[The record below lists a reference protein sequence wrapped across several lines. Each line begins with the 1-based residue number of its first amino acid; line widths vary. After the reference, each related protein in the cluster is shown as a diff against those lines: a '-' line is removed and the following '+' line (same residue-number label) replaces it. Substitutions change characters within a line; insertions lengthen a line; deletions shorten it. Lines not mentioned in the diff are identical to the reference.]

1 MKMQDR
7 IERLDFLG
15 FDPQVRDA
23 LALCTPVIEHALPD
37 ALSAFYDVIGAT
49 PATRRFFR
57 DDDHMLAARD
67 RRKAHWMSIVSGRY
81 DSAYFESVRKIGL
94 AHSRL
99 GLEPRYYIGGYAH
112 LASALIRAVALPDQA
127 GLARFGGRNSRLL
140 ARKLDALVKA
150 IFLDMELAVS
160 LYLEETEANASRER
174 DAIATEFERSV
185 GQVTGS
191 LQTVSETI
199 GTASGQ
205 VTRTVEVTLERAVKA
220 ASGAENSAQSVRS
233 VAAASEQMQA
243 ATGEIAQRAHA
254 QTDIA
259 RDAETLAS
267 SAAQDIERLSH
278 AAAQIGGVVTL
289 IQQIAEQT
297 NLLALNATI
306 ESARAGE
313 AGKGF
318 AVVAQEVKTLA
329 NQTARATDEIGGEI
343 NAIQSATQAVVDAMA
358 QIRDTISR
366 IAEASMGISAAVEE
380 QASATAEITRS
391 STSAALGNEAVAA
404 AASEM
409 EQSTRDASSSVE
421 AMTEASAQVQSC
433 SADLS
438 HSVDRF
444 LASIRSPR
452 TGTS

>member
-1 MKMQDR
+1 
-7 IERLDFLG
+7 
-15 FDPQVRDA
+15 
-23 LALCTPVIEHALPD
+23 
-37 ALSAFYDVIGAT
+37 
-49 PATRRFFR
+49 
-57 DDDHMLAARD
+57 
-67 RRKAHWMSIVSGRY
+67 
-81 DSAYFESVRKIGL
+81 
-94 AHSRL
+94 
-99 GLEPRYYIGGYAH
+99 
-112 LASALIRAVALPDQA
+112 
-127 GLARFGGRNSRLL
+127 
-140 ARKLDALVKA
+140 
-150 IFLDMELAVS
+150 
-160 LYLEETEANASRER
+160 
-174 DAIATEFERSV
+174 
-185 GQVTGS
+185 
-191 LQTVSETI
+191 
-199 GTASGQ
+199 
-205 VTRTVEVTLERAVKA
+205 
-220 ASGAENSAQSVRS
+220 
-233 VAAASEQMQA
+233 MQA

>member
-1 MKMQDR
+1 MKTQDR

-67 RRKAHWMSIVSGRY
+67 RQKAHWMSIVSGRY

-199 GTASGQ
+199 GTASGK

-243 ATGEIAQRAHA
+243 ATGEIAQPSVRNAWLSSCSMVDWV
-254 QTDIA
+254 TP
-259 RDAETLAS
+259 RNS
-267 SAAQDIERLSH
+267 SARSFTQSKKSTCDASRVMLAVLSWSSSHVVFRLSH
-278 AAAQIGGVVTL
+278 ISVVTV
-289 IQQIAEQT
+289 ARSA
-297 NLLALNATI
+297 LAF
-306 ESARAGE
+306 S
-313 AGKGF
+313 
-318 AVVAQEVKTLA
+318 
-329 NQTARATDEIGGEI
+329 RATRKHEKID
-343 NAIQSATQAVVDAMA
+343 DAW
-358 QIRDTISR
+358 
-366 IAEASMGISAAVEE
+366 
-380 QASATAEITRS
+380 
-391 STSAALGNEAVAA
+391 
-404 AASEM
+404 
-409 EQSTRDASSSVE
+409 SSSN
-421 AMTEASAQVQSC
+421 ARKRIT
-433 SADLS
+433 
-438 HSVDRF
+438 
-444 LASIRSPR
+444 SPLE
-452 TGTS
+452 TSP

>member
-1 MKMQDR
+1 MNTQDR
-7 IERLDFLG
+7 IDRLNFLG
-15 FDPQVRDA
+15 FDPQVREA
-23 LALCTPVIEHALPD
+23 LALSTPIIEKALPD
-37 ALSAFYDVIGAT
+37 ALGAFYKVIEAN
-49 PATRRFFR
+49 PETRRFFR
-57 DDDHMLAARD
+57 DDAHILTARD
-67 RRKAHWMSIVSGRY
+67 RQQAHWMSIVSGRY

-112 LASALIRAVALPDQA
+112 LASALIRAVATSQTESWA
-127 GLARFGGRNSRLL
+127 SFGGRDTRLL

-160 LYLEETEANASRER
+160 LYLEETEASAARER
-174 DAIATEFERSV
+174 ETIAHEFELSV
-185 GQVTGS
+185 GQVVKA
-191 LQTVSETI
+191 LHTVSESI
-199 GTASGQ
+199 GTASAQ
-205 VTRTVEVTLERAVKA
+205 VTRTVDETLERAIKA
-220 ASGAENSAQSVRS
+220 ASGAESSAESVRS

-267 SAAQDIERLSH
+267 SAAADIERLSQ

-343 NAIQSATQAVVDAMA
+343 GAIQSATHAVVEAMG
-358 QIRDTISR
+358 QIKETISR
-366 IAEASMGISAAVEE
+366 IAETSMGISAAVEE
-380 QASATAEITRS
+380 QASATSEITRS
-391 STSAALGNEAVAA
+391 STSAAIGNEAVAT

-409 EQSTRDASSSVE
+409 EQSTREASTSVD

-438 HSVDRF
+438 VSVDRF
-444 LASIRSPR
+444 LASIRSAR
-452 TGTS
+452 

>member
-1 MKMQDR
+1 MNTQDR
-7 IERLDFLG
+7 TDRLDFLG
-15 FDPQVRDA
+15 FNPELRTA
-23 LALCTPVIEHALPD
+23 LTQCSADIEKALPD
-37 ALSAFYDVIGAT
+37 ALGAFYDVVGSN
-49 PATRRFFR
+49 PATRRFFT
-57 DDDHMLAARD
+57 DDSHMAAARE
-67 RRKAHWMSIVSGRY
+67 RQHAHWLSILSGRY
-81 DSAYFESVRKIGL
+81 DGDYFASVRKIGL

-112 LASALIRAVALPDQA
+112 LASALIRTLACPDDRW
-127 GLARFGGRNSRLL
+127 ARFGGRDTDLQ

-160 LYLEETEANASRER
+160 LYLEETQASAAR
-174 DAIATEFERSV
+174 DRDLIASEFETHV
-185 GQVTGS
+185 GDVVQS
-191 LQTVSETI
+191 LQTVSDTI
-199 GTASGQ
+199 GTASHT
-205 VTRTVEVTLERAVKA
+205 VSDTVEATLERAVKA
-220 ASGAENSAQSVRS
+220 ASGAEASAESVRS

-267 SAAQDIERLSH
+267 AAAEDIERLSQ
-278 AAAQIGGVVTL
+278 AATQIGGVVTL

-329 NQTARATDEIGGEI
+329 NQTAKATDEIGGEI
-343 NAIQSATQAVVDAMA
+343 TAIQSATEAVVQAMG
-358 QIRDTISR
+358 QIKATISK
-366 IAEASMGISAAVEE
+366 IAETSIGISAAVEE

-391 STSAALGNEAVAA
+391 STSAAQGNEAVAVA
-404 AASEM
+404 ATEM
-409 EQSTRDASSSVE
+409 EQSTRDASTSVE
-421 AMTEASAQVQSC
+421 AMAAASSEVQTS
-433 SADLS
+433 SAALS
-438 HSVDRF
+438 SAVEQF
-444 LASIRSPR
+444 LNSIRTAS
-452 TGTS
+452 

>member
-1 MKMQDR
+1 MNTQDR
-7 IERLDFLG
+7 NDRLEFLG
-15 FDPQVRDA
+15 LNTQVRNA
-23 LALCTPVIEHALPD
+23 LAQCTPVIEDALPG
-37 ALSAFYDVIGAT
+37 ALRAFYDVIEGNT
-49 PATRRFFR
+49 ATRQFFR
-57 DDDHMLAARD
+57 DDAHILSARD
-67 RRKAHWMSIVSGRY
+67 RQQAHWMSIVSGRY

-112 LASALIRAVALPDQA
+112 LASALLRAVAVPQSEPW
-127 GLARFGGRNSRLL
+127 ARFGARDSKLL

-160 LYLEETEANASRER
+160 LYLEETEASAARQR
-174 DAIATEFERSV
+174 DAIAHEFELNV
-185 GQVTGS
+185 GQVVKT
-191 LQTVSETI
+191 LQTVSDSI
-199 GTASGQ
+199 GTVSSQ
-205 VTRTVEVTLERAVKA
+205 VTQTVDATLERAVKA
-220 ASGAENSAQSVRS
+220 ASGAENSAESVRS

-243 ATGEIAQRAHA
+243 ATNEIAKRAHA

-259 RDAETLAS
+259 RQAETLAA
-267 SAAQDIERLSH
+267 SATDDIDRLSQ

-343 NAIQSATQAVVDAMA
+343 SAIQSATHAVVEAMA
-358 QIRDTISR
+358 QIKDTISS
-366 IAEASMGISAAVEE
+366 IAETSMGISAAVEE
-380 QASATAEITRS
+380 QASATSEITRS
-391 STSAALGNEAVAA
+391 STSAARGNEAVAT
-404 AASEM
+404 AASEL
-409 EQSTRDASSSVE
+409 EHSTREASTSVDAMADASTQ
-421 AMTEASAQVQSC
+421 MQSC

-438 HSVDRF
+438 ASVDRF
-444 LASIRSPR
+444 LSTIRSA
-452 TGTS
+452 G